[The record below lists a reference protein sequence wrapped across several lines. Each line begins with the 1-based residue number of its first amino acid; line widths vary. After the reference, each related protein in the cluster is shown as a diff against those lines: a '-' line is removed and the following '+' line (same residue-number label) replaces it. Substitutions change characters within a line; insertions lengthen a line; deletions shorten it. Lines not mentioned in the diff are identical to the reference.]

1 MTVAVSAEEQVSPL
15 LRGPV
20 RVMVVDDS
28 AVARGLVRRWV
39 EEEPNLEIVASLRT
53 GREAIDY
60 LDRSHPDVV
69 VLDVDMPDMDG
80 ITALPLMLKK
90 RPDLAVIMASTL
102 TRRNAEITLKALA
115 LGALDYV
122 QKPEANGVVTS
133 PEFRRDL
140 IAKVREF
147 GARARRVALRRDAPP
162 AAEPRRLPEF
172 SDPSIVPFELPVRRA
187 EIRLRPLPKSAPR
200 VLAIGSSTGGPQAL
214 TELCAGLL
222 PVIDQAPVLI
232 TQHMPPTFTTILAEH
247 LSRAIDRPV
256 REAEHGEHVRSGHV
270 YIAPGARHMRVARRD
285 NQAVIVI
292 DDSPPV
298 NFCKPAVDVLFSSAA
313 DVWGNWVL
321 GLILTGMGADGTR
334 GAADIVA
341 AGGSIIAQDEAS
353 SVVWGMPGSAAGA
366 GLCSAIL
373 PLGDIAPKLVRLFS
387 AGDRA

>member
-1 MTVAVSAEEQVSPL
+1 VPVAVSAEETVAPAL
-15 LRGPV
+15 LGPV

-60 LDRSHPDVV
+60 LDRTHPDVV

-80 ITALPLMLKK
+80 ISALPLMLKK

-122 QKPEANGVVTS
+122 QKPEANGVVTN

-140 IAKVREF
+140 LAKIREF
-147 GARARRVALRRDAPP
+147 GARARRVALRRSAPP
-162 AAEPRRLPEF
+162 SADVRRVPEF
-172 SDPSIVPFELPVRRA
+172 TDPSIVPFEPARRP
-187 EIRLRPLPKSAPR
+187 ETRLRPFPKSMPR
-200 VLAIGSSTGGPQAL
+200 VLVIGSSTGGPQAL
-214 TELCAGLL
+214 TELCAGLG
-222 PVIDQAPVLI
+222 PVIDHAPVLI

-247 LSRAIDRPV
+247 LSRAIERPV
-256 REAEHGEHVRSGHV
+256 REAEHGEHIRSGHV
-270 YIAPGARHMRVARRD
+270 YIAPGSRHMRVSRRD
-285 NQAVIVI
+285 NQAVIAI
-292 DDSPPV
+292 DDSPAV
-298 NFCKPAVDVLFSSAA
+298 NFCKPSVDVLFSSAA
-313 DVWGNWVL
+313 DVWGAWVL

-334 GAADIVA
+334 GGQDIVA
-341 AGGSIIAQDEAS
+341 AGGSIIAQDEAT

-366 GLCSAIL
+366 GLCSAVL
-373 PLGDIAPKLVRLFS
+373 PIGEIAPKLVRMFT
-387 AGDRA
+387 AGERT

>member
-1 MTVAVSAEEQVSPL
+1 MTIAIPAEETVSPL
-15 LRGPV
+15 VLGPI

-60 LDRSHPDVV
+60 LDRTHPDVV

-80 ITALPLMLKK
+80 ISALPLMLKK

-147 GARARRVALRRDAPP
+147 GARARRVVLRREKPQT
-162 AAEPRRLPEF
+162 EVRRVPEF
-172 SDPSIVPFELPVRRA
+172 NEPSIIPFEPVRRP
-187 EIRLRPLPKSAPR
+187 EVRLRPFPKATPR
-200 VLAIGSSTGGPQAL
+200 VLVIGSSTGGPQAL
-214 TELCAGLL
+214 TQLCTGLG
-222 PVIDQAPVLI
+222 PVIEQAPVLI

-256 REAEHGEHVRSGHV
+256 REAEHGEHIRSGHV
-270 YIAPGARHMRVARRD
+270 YIAPGARHMRVIRRD
-285 NQAVIVI
+285 NQAVIAI

-313 DVWGNWVL
+313 DVWGSWVL

-334 GAADIVA
+334 GADDIVA
-341 AGGSIIAQDEAS
+341 AGGAIIAQDEAT

-373 PLGDIAPKLVRLFS
+373 PIEQMVPKLVRMFT
-387 AGDRA
+387 AGDRS

>member
-1 MTVAVSAEEQVSPL
+1 
-15 LRGPV
+15 
-20 RVMVVDDS
+20 MVVDDS

-53 GREAIDY
+53 GREAIEY
-60 LDRSHPDVV
+60 LDRTHPDVV

-80 ITALPLMLKK
+80 ISALPLLLEK

-147 GARARRVALRRDAPP
+147 GARTRRVALRRDAPQTT
-162 AAEPRRLPEF
+162 EIRRVPEF
-172 SDPSIVPFELPVRRA
+172 TDPSIVPFEPVRRA
-187 EIRLRPLPKSAPR
+187 EIRLRPFTKALPR
-200 VLAIGSSTGGPQAL
+200 VLVIGSSTGGPQAL
-214 TELCAGLL
+214 TQLCAGIG
-222 PVIDQAPVLI
+222 PVIDHAPVLI

-247 LSRAIDRPV
+247 LSRSIERPV

-270 YIAPGARHMRVARRD
+270 YIAPGARHMRVVRRD

-313 DVWGNWVL
+313 EVWGTWVL

-334 GAADIVA
+334 GGADIIA
-341 AGGSIIAQDEAS
+341 AGGSIVAQDEAT
-353 SVVWGMPGSAAGA
+353 SVVWGMPGAAAGA

-373 PLGDIAPKLVRLFS
+373 PIDQIAPKLVRMFT

>member
-1 MTVAVSAEEQVSPL
+1 
-15 LRGPV
+15 
-20 RVMVVDDS
+20 MVVDDS

-53 GREAIDY
+53 GREAIEY
-60 LDRSHPDVV
+60 LDRTHPDVV

-80 ITALPLMLKK
+80 ISALPLMLKK

-147 GARARRVALRRDAPP
+147 GARARRVALRRNAPHSP
-162 AAEPRRLPEF
+162 EPRRIPEYT
-172 SDPSIVPFELPVRRA
+172 DPSIIPFEPARRP
-187 EIRLRPLPKSAPR
+187 EVRLRPFPKSTPR
-200 VLAIGSSTGGPQAL
+200 VLVIGSSTGGPQAL
-214 TELCAGLL
+214 TQLCAGLGQ
-222 PVIDQAPVLI
+222 VIDHAPVLI

-247 LSRAIDRPV
+247 LSRSIDRPV
-256 REAEHGEHVRSGHV
+256 REAEHGEHIRSGHI

-298 NFCKPAVDVLFSSAA
+298 NFCKPSVDVLFSSAA
-313 DVWGNWVL
+313 DVWGTWVL

-334 GAADIVA
+334 GGADIVA
-341 AGGSIIAQDEAS
+341 GGGSIIAQDEAT
-353 SVVWGMPGSAAGA
+353 SVVWGMPGAAAGA

-373 PLGDIAPKLVRLFS
+373 PIEQIAPKLVRMFT

>member
-1 MTVAVSAEEQVSPL
+1 
-15 LRGPV
+15 
-20 RVMVVDDS
+20 MVVDDS

-39 EEEPNLEIVASLRT
+39 EQEPNLEIVASLRT
-53 GREAIDY
+53 GREAVDY
-60 LDRSHPDVV
+60 LDRTSPDVV

-80 ITALPLMLKK
+80 ISALPLLLKK

-147 GARARRVALRRDAPP
+147 GARARRVALRREAPP
-162 AAEPRRLPEF
+162 AVEARRIPEF
-172 SDPSIVPFELPVRRA
+172 NDPSIIPFSPA
-187 EIRLRPLPKSAPR
+187 KKPDIRLRPFSKMVPR
-200 VLAIGSSTGGPQAL
+200 VLVIGSSTGGPQAL
-214 TELCAGLL
+214 TQLCAGIG
-222 PVIDQAPVLI
+222 PVMEHAPVLI

-247 LSRAIDRPV
+247 LSRSTGRPV
-256 REAEHGEHVRSGHV
+256 REAEHGEHVRSGCI
-270 YIAPGARHMRVARRD
+270 YIAPGARHMRVTRKD
-285 NQAVIVI
+285 NQAVVVI

-313 DVWGNWVL
+313 EVWGTWVL
-321 GLILTGMGADGTR
+321 GVILTGMGADGTR

-353 SVVWGMPGSAAGA
+353 SVVWGMPGSAANA
-366 GLCSAIL
+366 GLCSAVMPI
-373 PLGDIAPKLVRLFS
+373 DQIAPKLVRMF
-387 AGDRA
+387 ATGDHP

>member
-1 MTVAVSAEEQVSPL
+1 VPVAISAEESLSPFIH
-15 LRGPV
+15 GPI

-39 EEEPNLEIVASLRT
+39 EEEPNLEIAASLRT
-53 GREAIDY
+53 GREAIEY
-60 LDRSHPDVV
+60 LDRTNPDVV

-80 ITALPLMLKK
+80 ISALPLMLKK

-147 GARARRVALRRDAPP
+147 GARARRVALRRSAPQ
-162 AAEPRRLPEF
+162 AIEPRRIPEF
-172 SDPSIVPFELPVRRA
+172 SDASIVPFEPARRP
-187 EIRLRPLPKSAPR
+187 EIRLRPFSKSMPR
-200 VLAIGSSTGGPQAL
+200 VLVIGSSTGGPQAL
-214 TELCAGLL
+214 TQLCAGLGPL
-222 PVIDQAPVLI
+222 IDQAPVLI

-247 LSRAIDRPV
+247 LSRLIDRPV
-256 REAEHGEHVRSGHV
+256 REAEHGEHIRSGQV

-298 NFCKPAVDVLFSSAA
+298 NFCKPSVDVLFSSAA
-313 DVWGNWVL
+313 DVWGTWVL

-334 GAADIVA
+334 GGADIVA
-341 AGGSIIAQDEAS
+341 GGGSIVAQDEAT
-353 SVVWGMPGSAAGA
+353 SVVWGMPGAAAGA

-373 PLGDIAPKLVRLFS
+373 PVEQIAPKLVRMFT